1 MNSSLLRSAIFHAAA
16 ERQVHNDERD
26 KPLDKMVEAA
36 KTRARG
42 LPDGMKAV
50 TKSCLPA
57 SAPCGSGRLRRT
69 GRYRRNPC
77 NGCGRTGMLPGGM
90 TWEWRRK
97 PLKSLKTDSAIR
109 RLAVVEK
116 ENRSGEFALS

>member
-42 LPDGMKAV
+42 FPM
-50 TKSCLPA
+50 
-57 SAPCGSGRLRRT
+57 GRGHRIH
-69 GRYRRNPC
+69 
-77 NGCGRTGMLPGGM
+77 
-90 TWEWRRK
+90 WHA
-97 PLKSLKTDSAIR
+97 D
-109 RLAVVEK
+109 
-116 ENRSGEFALS
+116 